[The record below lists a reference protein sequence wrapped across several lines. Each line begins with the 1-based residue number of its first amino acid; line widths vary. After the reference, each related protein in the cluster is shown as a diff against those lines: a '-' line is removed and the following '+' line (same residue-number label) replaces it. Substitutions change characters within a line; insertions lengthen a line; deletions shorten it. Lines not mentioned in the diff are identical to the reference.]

1 MTARRA
7 AGLERGGVSATVLP
21 DEGGV
26 LVDLVVEGRSVLAAT
41 PWTPRIS
48 PIARPARS
56 EATWVERWRGGWQVC
71 FPTAGPPNPSADPAE
86 SFHGE
91 ASQAPWR
98 EVSRTAD
105 TMTLAWEDREMLSAE
120 RTWRLSTDGAVVATR
135 VRNFG
140 GATRVVIIAEHLIL
154 GGDVLDAPLELDVPV
169 GTELRPLDYS
179 GGPAGPPVPW
189 PGDSAGRWASIDR
202 AIPPRVSGL
211 AGVRPQRIA
220 ARGSHVEVLV
230 EWRGAAL
237 PHALLWTELGAST
250 QHPWNGQVLALGI
263 EPTSTPHGAGTA
275 LDLDLVRLPPGG
287 SLEWEVR
294 LRVRWTHEPETA
306 IAEDEVEA

>member
-7 AGLERGGVSATVLP
+7 ARLHRDGISATVFP

-26 LVDLVVEGRSVLAAT
+26 LVDLVVDGRSVLAAT
-41 PWTPRIS
+41 PWAPRIMPS
-48 PIARPARS
+48 PGPAHE
-56 EATWVERWRGGWQVC
+56 EATWVARWRGGWQLC
-71 FPTAGPPNPSADPAE
+71 FPTAGHPNPSADPVE
-86 SFHGE
+86 SFHGD

-98 EVSRTAD
+98 EESRTAD
-105 TMTLAWEDREMLSAE
+105 TMTLAWDDRELLSAE
-120 RTWRLSTDGAVVATR
+120 RTWRLSADGAVVATR
-135 VRNFG
+135 VRNAG

-154 GGDVLDAPLELDVPV
+154 GGDVLDAPLELDVPA

-179 GGPAGPPVPW
+179 GGPAGPPAPW

-202 AIPPRVSGL
+202 ATPPRVTGL
-211 AGVRPQRIA
+211 AGVRPQRIG
-220 ARGSHVEVLV
+220 ARGPHVDVVV

-250 QHPWNGQVLALGI
+250 EHPWNGQVLALGI
-263 EPTSTPHGAGTA
+263 EPTSTPHGAGTT

-294 LRVRWTHEPETA
+294 LRVRWTHGSETA
-306 IAEDEVEA
+306 TAENEVKA